1 MSITLSIPPA
11 VVQDAR
17 EYANAH
23 GTSLNAMI
31 RDYLAKITAK
41 DTRRSEAAKSFRAL
55 AASVSQRLN
64 EGEAYCFRRADA
76 YDREE

>member
-1 MSITLSIPPA
+1 MSITLSIPPE
-11 VVQDAR
+11 VMHSAR

-31 RDYLAKITAK
+31 REFLVKIATHDA
-41 DTRRSEAAKSFRAL
+41 RRAEAARGFRAL

-64 EGEAYCFRRADA
+64 EGEAYRFSRTDA
-76 YDREE
+76 YDRKE